1 MAYYDLSLLSDDQ
14 DFLRRCAAAYATQG
28 GSDVDA
34 FAWAFDHRWQLAAQ
48 PGFADAY
55 ASALAGGVEFPGR
68 DAAVITD
75 PQILAA
81 VQAVLAGEAA

>member
-14 DFLRRCAAAYATQG
+14 DFLRRAAAAYSTQAG
-28 GSDVDA
+28 AEPD
-34 FAWAFDHRWQLAAQ
+34 AWAWAYDQRWPLAAQ

-68 DAAVITD
+68 DPAVITD

-81 VQAVLAGEAA
+81 VQGLLVVE